1 MKWWQ
6 NSVVYQIYPRS
17 FKDSNHDGIGDLQGV
32 ISKLDYLKYLGVDVL
47 WLCPV
52 YASPNDDNGYDISDY
67 YAIQP
72 DFGTM
77 ADMEELIAKA
87 KDLGIRIIMD
97 LVANHTSDQHE
108 WFQKAIRDKNSPYH
122 DYYVFREDTGG
133 TPSDLQ
139 SIFLGSAWEKNEIAQ
154 EYYLHMFA
162 KSQPDLNWDNP
173 SVRQDMHQMIN
184 WWLDKGIGGFR
195 LDVIDMISKDIDK
208 KMISDG
214 KNLHPYIQEMSKETF
229 SKYDVLTVGETWGAT
244 VEKARKYS
252 NLDGTEFSMIFN
264 FSHILLDQQEGK
276 EKWDYKKLDLLDLK
290 RIFSQQQIGLYQTG
304 WNSLFWNNH
313 DLPRIVS
320 RWGDD
325 KKYRRESATMLATL
339 LHMLQGTPFIYQ
351 GEELGM
357 TNVRFDSLADYR
369 DIEIFNMVDARRK
382 RGISESSIMDSIY
395 KIGRD
400 NARTPMQWNHDA
412 YAGFS
417 DVEPWIN
424 VNSNYLDINVDDQL
438 NDGLSIL
445 QYYRKLIQFRRDSE
459 WMNLIRDG
467 AFELILEG
475 DSNVFGYRRFDDKLE
490 MVILCNFTSE
500 NINLEFDLSSYQ
512 RIISN
517 YFDLNTKVGVYLR
530 PYEAMVVGKEVHTD
544 SSKVIKQNNA
554 QKRDK

>member
-77 ADMEELIAKA
+77 EDMEELIAKA
-87 KDLGIRIIMD
+87 KDVGIRIIMD
-97 LVANHTSDQHE
+97 LVANHTSNQHE
-108 WFQKAIRDKNSPYH
+108 WFQKAIHDKNSPYH
-122 DYYVFREDTGG
+122 DYYIFREDTGG
-133 TPSDLQ
+133 APSDLQ
-139 SIFLGSAWEKNEIAQ
+139 SIFLGSAWEKNEITQ

-162 KSQPDLNWDNP
+162 KSQPDLNWDNL
-173 SVRQDMHQMIN
+173 SVRQDMHRMIN

-214 KNLHPYIQEMSKETF
+214 KNLHPYIKEMTKETF

-276 EKWDYKKLDLLDLK
+276 EKWDYKILDLLDLK
-290 RIFSQQQIGLYQTG
+290 RIFSQQQIGLYRIG

-339 LHMLQGTPFIYQ
+339 LHILQGTPFIYQ

-400 NARTPMQWNHDA
+400 NARTPMQWNHNA

-424 VNSNYLDINVDDQL
+424 VNSNYPDINVDVQL
-438 NDGLSIL
+438 NDDSSIL
-445 QYYRKLIQFRRDSE
+445 QHYRKLIQLRRDSE
-459 WMNLIRDG
+459 WTNLIRDG
-467 AFELILEG
+467 AFELIFEG
-475 DSNVFGYRRFDDKLE
+475 DSNVFGYKRFNEESE
-490 MVILCNFTSE
+490 MVILCNFTSN
-500 NINLEFDLSSYQ
+500 NINLELDLRSYR

-517 YFDLNTKVGVYLR
+517 YLDLNTKEGVYLR
-530 PYEAMVVGKEVHTD
+530 PYEAIAVGRVILPD